1 MKTIAIMLLSL
12 ALGQT
17 PGIVGTVETTFD
29 KQANFAAFH
38 TYTWIAGYN
47 AERDDAHKAIIA
59 ACEAEMTKLG
69 FKKAAAGTPADVSLA
84 YYTVKA
90 TYVDAKALDTP
101 QPNGGNGGLPNAA
114 LGRLVVIM
122 RRGASRTEQ
131 LWSASTRE
139 FVDPD
144 PTKVTP
150 TIQAAT
156 AKIFA
161 TYPGATPKKP

>member
-1 MKTIAIMLLSL
+1 MKTIAIVLLSL

-29 KQANFAAFH
+29 KKANFAAFR
-38 TYTWIAGYN
+38 TYNWISGYN
-47 AERDDAHKAIIA
+47 AERADAHKAILA
-59 ACEAEMTKLG
+59 AFEAEMTKLG
-69 FKKAAAGTPADVSLA
+69 FTKVEAGAKADVNLA

-101 QPNGGNGGLPNAA
+101 QPNAGTGGLPNAA

-122 RRGASRTEQ
+122 RAGASRTEQ

-139 FVDPD
+139 FIDPD
-144 PTKVTP
+144 PAKVTP

-156 AKIFA
+156 AKLFA
-161 TYPGATPKKP
+161 TYPGLAPKKP